1 MNQVDAQPWDNS
13 LKALARYPATLRML
27 DDNLAWT
34 TDLGQ
39 AFLNQP
45 ADVMDS
51 VQRLRAQAQA
61 MGNLLSTPQQTV
73 VVDEGAI
80 EIVPA
85 APQMI
90 YVPVY
95 QPEVVYVQRPP
106 APGRFYVSFGAGLVV
121 GAWLN
126 HDCDWHAHE
135 VIVWHQDH
143 PRPADWWYHPS
154 SRHEAHTGGNHV
166 TVVNNTTI
174 VNQNFTVWRPRAA
187 GAVADRGDRGWGQ
200 PDVRV
205 PAPTRNEGARPARPD
220 VRQPPVVAA
229 EPKPVPVKEVRPA
242 PPVQEVRPSQPE
254 VQRPPARVP
263 LREASTIKPP
273 VAKAPAPVTAQPA
286 NGQQASAREATP
298 ASRPNQPVL
307 APKNTRPVPAP
318 VAPKQSAVVTSTPRP
333 ATPPAT
339 SRPAVS
345 VPLRPPSGALAG
357 IESSRVTREASARG
371 QQSREAIAKPVA
383 AARPAPAPVSSPKAN
398 SADTKKPQNP
408 R

>member
-1 MNQVDAQPWDNS
+1 V
-13 LKALARYPATLRML
+13 
-27 DDNLAWT
+27 
-34 TDLGQ
+34 
-39 AFLNQP
+39 
-45 ADVMDS
+45 
-51 VQRLRAQAQA
+51 
-61 MGNLLSTPQQTV
+61 
-73 VVDEGAI
+73 
-80 EIVPA
+80 
-85 APQMI
+85 I

-95 QPEVVYVQRPP
+95 QPELVYVRPP
-106 APGRFYVSFGAGLVV
+106 PEPGRFYVSFGAGLVV